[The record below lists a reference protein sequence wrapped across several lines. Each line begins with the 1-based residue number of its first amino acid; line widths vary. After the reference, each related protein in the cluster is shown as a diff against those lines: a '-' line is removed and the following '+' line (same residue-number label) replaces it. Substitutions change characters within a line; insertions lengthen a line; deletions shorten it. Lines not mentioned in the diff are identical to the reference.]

1 MKKNT
6 DNKRKVTS
14 NRFFQ
19 QLKAEFKFME
29 LFGLNYPKRAK
40 YDLIMLALDSNK
52 I

>member
-6 DNKRKVTS
+6 ANKRKVTS

-19 QLKAEFKFME
+19 QLRAEFEFME
-29 LFGLNYPKRAK
+29 LFELNYPKRAK
-40 YDLIMLALDSNK
+40 YDLIMLALEDNK